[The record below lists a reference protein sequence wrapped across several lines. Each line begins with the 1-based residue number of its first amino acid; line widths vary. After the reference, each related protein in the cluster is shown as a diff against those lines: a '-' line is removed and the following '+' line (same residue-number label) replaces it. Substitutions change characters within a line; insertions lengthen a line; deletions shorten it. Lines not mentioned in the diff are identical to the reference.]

1 MAWLQL
7 EGDFED
13 EIVISN
19 AKNRNKDI
27 KDYRMR
33 LELAFKEMHRVLK
46 NRKFISVVFNSRD
59 AKAWDALITSCRDI
73 GFGIVDIKHLKY
85 SANSVLQDSREGGL
99 QSDFVIT
106 FRK

>member
-1 MAWLQL
+1 
-7 EGDFED
+7 
-13 EIVISN
+13 
-19 AKNRNKDI
+19 
-27 KDYRMR
+27 MR

-46 NRKFISVVFNSRD
+46 NRSFISIVFNSRD

-73 GFGIVDIKHLKY
+73 GFEIFDITHIQY

-99 QSDFVIT
+99 RGDFVIT

>member
-1 MAWLQL
+1 
-7 EGDFED
+7 
-13 EIVISN
+13 
-19 AKNRNKDI
+19 
-27 KDYRMR
+27 MR